1 MDNSNEP
8 TRPSPK
14 LDRDDAPSHSLACE
28 EVWGGNHIVNLT
40 VEVPGFMGWVYSRPL
55 EPATSGG
62 DVYYL
67 SSCSKGLL
75 SRVVIADV
83 AGHGQAVSASA
94 MTLRRLLRDHMN
106 DLDQSHLMREMN
118 EEFHRMDDPDEV
130 QYATAAVLSYFC
142 PTSELIF
149 TNAGH
154 PAALW
159 YHAPEKVWGCLSED
173 TPYSQSRMEGVPLGL
188 IPGTD
193 YMQSAVRLSDGDLL
207 LLYSDGISESTN
219 AAGIELGYEGLL
231 SMART
236 LPEQA
241 TKSSATAGQALLSLV
256 RSYRGSAV
264 SFDDQSLIV
273 LQQTA
278 ENMKAYARP

>member
-1 MDNSNEP
+1 MDNSKP
-8 TRPSPK
+8 TRPSSKPG
-14 LDRDDAPSHSLACE
+14 RDAAPSHSLACT
-28 EVWGGNHIVNLT
+28 EVWGGNHVVNLT

-67 SSCSKGLL
+67 SVCSKGLL

-106 DLDQSHLMREMN
+106 DLDQSHLMHEMN
-118 EEFHRMDDPDEV
+118 DEFHRTDDPYEV
-130 QYATAAVLSYFC
+130 QYATAVVLSYFC

-159 YHAPEKVWGCLSED
+159 YHAPEKVWSWLRED

-193 YMQSAVRLSDGDLL
+193 YLQNAVRLSDGDLL
-207 LLYSDGISESTN
+207 ILYSDGISESTN
-219 AAGIELGYEGLL
+219 AAGAELGYEGLL
-231 SMART
+231 SMAT
-236 LPEQA
+236 AMPEQA
-241 TKSSATAGQALLSLV
+241 TKSPAAAGQALISLV
-256 RSYRGSAV
+256 RGYRGSAV
-264 SFDDQSLIV
+264 CFDDQSLIV

-278 ENMKAYARP
+278 ENMEAYARP